1 MGIIKKTVWMVV
13 AALTLLLGLGIADPG
28 NARLMPTF
36 LSNDH
41 MPATFLFRW
50 MPSFFLQPPM
60 PGVVPKGTADEAAM
74 LRAIVEFNR
83 QLSAAYLALEP
94 AALAAEPMAD
104 SLRQDYGAE
113 IAFLK
118 RQGRALEQTV
128 QDIRIE
134 EVARLPDL
142 TWSVNTVEAVTV
154 RYLNAADRT
163 PIAAYPASNYAM
175 NYTLD
180 KSSSGWKMIRVEAR
194 KTGKRDE

>member
-1 MGIIKKTVWMVV
+1 MGIIKKTAWMVV
-13 AALTLLLGLGIADPG
+13 GALTLLLGLGIADPG
-28 NARLMPTF
+28 NARLMPAF

-41 MPATFLFRW
+41 MPAIFLFRW

-60 PGVVPKGTADEAAM
+60 PGVVPKGSADEAAM
-74 LRAIVEFNR
+74 LRAIAEFNR
-83 QLSAAYLALEP
+83 KLSVAYLALEP

-154 RYLNAADRT
+154 RYINATDRT
-163 PIAAYPASNYAM
+163 PITTYAASNYAM

-180 KSSSGWKMIRVEAR
+180 KSSSGWTMIRVDTR